1 MCPVNLNWLGFFTH
15 VHMSMF
21 HDIIYVIEAKNA
33 CHIAKHSAVI
43 DVTDLLASPSTV
55 NNTTF
60 VPVFWTDTI
69 SVVWLPALTET
80 L

>member
-1 MCPVNLNWLGFFTH
+1 MPQALLSLRLFTH

-21 HDIIYVIEAKNA
+21 HDIIYVIESKNA

-60 VPVFWTDTI
+60 VPIF
-69 SVVWLPALTET
+69 
-80 L
+80 